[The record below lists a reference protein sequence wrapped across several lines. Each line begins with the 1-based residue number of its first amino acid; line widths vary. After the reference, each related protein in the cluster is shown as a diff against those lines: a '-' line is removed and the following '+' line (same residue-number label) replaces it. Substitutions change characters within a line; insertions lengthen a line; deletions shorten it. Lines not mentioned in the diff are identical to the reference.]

1 MHPDFAREVLTRLP
15 LAEAVL
21 TLWRWVVDP
30 LCLLSLFARHRG
42 AGYEKVLSFAT
53 LVQLIADALL
63 EHRGSGRKSFTRA
76 REKGQLEASVQAVY
90 QKLGRVPLG
99 LSEAWL
105 AESTERVRP
114 VYPAAA
120 RVPVPPSVQ
129 EFVVVVVDGKAIKR
143 VAKRLK
149 PLQGRKGGVLG
160 GKALVA
166 LELGSGL
173 AMAMATHPDGETNE
187 AKLVPGLLPQVRPRL
202 AGPRLWVADRQFCD
216 LTQTAAFAVEGDH
229 FVVRYHPKTHFC
241 PDPTRPAQ
249 HGEDP
254 QGRPWVED
262 WGWLGCERAKTRRFV
277 RRITLYRPGAEA
289 LILITDLR
297 DADQHPATD
306 LLALYLARWGIERVF
321 QQITEVFHLQTL
333 IGTTPQ
339 GTIFQLAF
347 CLLLYNLLQV
357 VRAYV
362 ATAQA
367 CPVETISTE
376 LLFDDVQRQLVA
388 LTELV
393 PSPTIA
399 PLVEPVLSS
408 ERLCAQLT
416 RLLEAVWTPRWL
428 KAPPKNPK
436 PPIVRKAIRGNQT
449 SVYRLLAACRQQ
461 QQQEVTS
468 LTQ

>member
-1 MHPDFAREVLTRLP
+1 MPQDFAREVLARLP

-30 LCLLSLFARHRG
+30 LFLLALFARHRG
-42 AGYEKVLSFAT
+42 TAYEKVLSFGS
-53 LVQLIADALL
+53 LVQLMADALL

-76 REKGQLEASVQAVY
+76 QERGELEASVQAVY
-90 QKLGRVPLG
+90 QKLSRVPLG

-105 AESTERVRP
+105 AESTGRVHP
-114 VYPAAA
+114 VYPRAA

-129 EFVVVVVDGKAIKR
+129 AFTVLVVDGKAIKR

-166 LELGSGL
+166 LELATGL
-173 AMAMATHPDGETNE
+173 AVAMATHPDGETNE
-187 AKLVPGLLPQVRPRL
+187 AKLVPALLPQVRPRL

-216 LTQTAAFAVEGDH
+216 LTQTAAFAIEADH

-241 PDPTRPAQ
+241 PDPTRPAHQ
-249 HGEDP
+249 GADA
-254 QGRPWVED
+254 QGRVWVED
-262 WGWLGCERAKTRRFV
+262 WGWLGCEQANHRRFV
-277 RRITLYRPGAEA
+277 RRITLYRPGEET
-289 LILITDLR
+289 LILITDLL
-297 DADQHPATD
+297 DAERYPAHD

-321 QQITEVFHLQTL
+321 QQITEVFHLQAL

-339 GTIFQLAF
+339 GTVFQLAF

-367 CPVETISTE
+367 RPPETISTE

-393 PSPTIA
+393 PPPAIE
-399 PLVEPVLSS
+399 PLFEPLPSYDG
-408 ERLCAQLT
+408 LCAQLT

-428 KAPPKNPK
+428 KAPPKKPK
-436 PPIVRKAIRGNQT
+436 PPTTRKAIRGNQT
-449 SVYRLLAACRQQ
+449 SAYRLLVEHRQQ
-461 QQQEVTS
+461 QQAVT
-468 LTQ
+468 

>member
-1 MHPDFAREVLTRLP
+1 MQQDFAREILARLP

-30 LCLLSLFARHRG
+30 LFLLSLFARQRG
-42 AGYEKVLSFAT
+42 AAYEKVLSFAT
-53 LVQLIADALL
+53 LVQLMADALL

-76 REKGQLEASVQAVY
+76 QEKGQVEVSVQAVY

-120 RVPVPPSVQ
+120 RVPVPASLQ
-129 EFVVVVVDGKAIKR
+129 EFAVMVVDGKAIKG

-166 LELGSGL
+166 LELASGL
-173 AMAMATHPDGETNE
+173 AVAMATHADGETNE
-187 AKLVPGLLPQVRPRL
+187 AKLVPALLPQVRARV
-202 AGPRLWVADRQFCD
+202 AGPRRWVADRQFCD
-216 LTQTAAFAVEGDH
+216 LTQTAAFATETDH

-241 PDPTRPAQ
+241 PDPTYPAQ
-249 HGEDP
+249 QGADP
-254 QGRPWVED
+254 QGRVWVED
-262 WGWLGCERAKTRRFV
+262 WGWLGCERAKHRRFV
-277 RRITLYRPGAEA
+277 RRITLYRPWEET
-289 LILITDLR
+289 LILLTDLL
-297 DADQHPATD
+297 DADQYPATD

-321 QQITEVFHLQTL
+321 QQITEVFHLQAL

-339 GTIFQLAF
+339 GTVFQLAF

-367 CPVETISTE
+367 RPVETISTE

-393 PSPTIA
+393 PPPAIE
-399 PLVEPVLSS
+399 PLFEPPPSC
-408 ERLCAQLT
+408 EGLCEQLT
-416 RLLEAVWTPRWL
+416 QLLETVWTPRWR
-428 KAPPKNPK
+428 KAPAKKPK
-436 PPIVRKAIRGNQT
+436 PPTARKAIRGNQT
-449 SVYRLLAACRQQ
+449 SVYRLLAAYRQPQ
-461 QQQEVTS
+461 KEVTS

>member
-1 MHPDFAREVLTRLP
+1 MPPDFAREVLTRLP

-30 LCLLSLFARHRG
+30 LFLRSLFARHRG
-42 AGYEKVLSFAT
+42 AAYEKVLSFAT
-53 LVQLIADALL
+53 LVQLMADALL
-63 EHRGSGRKSFTRA
+63 EHRGSGRKSFIRA
-76 REKGQLEASVQAVY
+76 QERGELEASVQAVY

-105 AESTERVRP
+105 AESTEQVRP

-120 RVPVPPSVQ
+120 RVPVPPAVQ
-129 EFVVVVVDGKAIKR
+129 EFAVMVVDGKAIKR

-149 PLQGRKGGVLG
+149 PLRGRKGGVLG

-166 LELGSGL
+166 LELASGL
-173 AMAMATHPDGETNE
+173 AVAMATDPDGETNE
-187 AKLVPGLLPQVRPRL
+187 AKLVPVLLPQVRPRL

-216 LTQTAAFAVEGDH
+216 LTQTAAFAAEGDH

-241 PDPTRPAQ
+241 PDPTRPPQ
-249 HGEDP
+249 SGEDGH
-254 QGRPWVED
+254 GRVWVED
-262 WGWLGCERAKTRRFV
+262 WGGWGSERAKQRRVV
-277 RRITLYRPGAEA
+277 RRITLYRPGEESAT
-289 LILITDLR
+289 LITDLL
-297 DADQHPATD
+297 DPVQYPATD

-321 QQITEVFHLQTL
+321 QQITDVFHLQAL

-367 CPVETISTE
+367 RPPETISTE
-376 LLFDDVQRQLVA
+376 LLFEDVQRQLVA
-388 LTELV
+388 LTELLPPPAV
-393 PSPTIA
+393 ASLFA
-399 PLVEPVLSS
+399 PLLSPAH
-408 ERLCAQLT
+408 LCEHL
-416 RLLEAVWTPRWL
+416 RCVLEAVWTPRWL
-428 KAPPKNPK
+428 KAPPKKPK
-436 PPIVRKAIRGNQT
+436 PSTVRTAIRGNQT
-449 SVYRLLAACRQQ
+449 SVYRLLAAYRQNK
-461 QQQEVTS
+461 QEGIS
-468 LTQ
+468 PTQ